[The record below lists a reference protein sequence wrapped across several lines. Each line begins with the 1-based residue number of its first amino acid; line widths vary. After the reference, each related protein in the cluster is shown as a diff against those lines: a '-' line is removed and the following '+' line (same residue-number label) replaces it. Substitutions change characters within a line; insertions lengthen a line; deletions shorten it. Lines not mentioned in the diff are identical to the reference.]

1 MYQNDKYMEGLSE
14 IQRTTLETALY
25 AKGSQVSQMALA
37 LLIRNNPDYNYTEL
51 VLQPEEN
58 SARKAP
64 KEDNTIESK
73 ETFFN
78 VYPNPTTDYFTLE
91 YQIDASVY
99 SVLQME
105 IYDAT
110 GRKIISQNLSN
121 SNNTTLIDVSMLSKG
136 VYSISFIADGKALSV
151 EKLTIVK

>member
-1 MYQNDKYMEGLSE
+1 
-14 IQRTTLETALY
+14 
-25 AKGSQVSQMALA
+25 MALTA
-37 LLIRNNPDYNYTEL
+37 PAASSPEIHRGIGSTVHYTEL

-110 GRKIISQNLSN
+110 GRKIILSE
-121 SNNTTLIDVSMLSKG
+121 L
-136 VYSISFIADGKALSV
+136 FIP
-151 EKLTIVK
+151 